1 MKKAKFRTC
10 LNYFIT
16 VGVVF
21 YQFCVALLVL
31 FGSETQMTVPDPV
44 QCRRRP
50 VLLGTV
56 SMQTLTLAIILECKS
71 VFVWDRR
78 ERGEL

>member
-44 QCRRRP
+44 QCRR
-50 VLLGTV
+50 
-56 SMQTLTLAIILECKS
+56 
-71 VFVWDRR
+71 
-78 ERGEL
+78 